1 MVAAGGRGCGS
12 GCGSG
17 THNDVMYLLYADSG
31 GQTTAMLCSNCAWKI
46 RDRKLTNTMLF
57 RYVERALSFG
67 FHLLLP
73 THHICSATL
82 TLVLAPSTE
91 GTLPRTGKPRDVHT
105 EKHDFGACTY

>member
-12 GCGSG
+12 GSGSS

-73 THHICSATL
+73 THHICLQLLPYQAQARG
-82 TLVLAPSTE
+82 LVS
-91 GTLPRTGKPRDVHT
+91 
-105 EKHDFGACTY
+105 